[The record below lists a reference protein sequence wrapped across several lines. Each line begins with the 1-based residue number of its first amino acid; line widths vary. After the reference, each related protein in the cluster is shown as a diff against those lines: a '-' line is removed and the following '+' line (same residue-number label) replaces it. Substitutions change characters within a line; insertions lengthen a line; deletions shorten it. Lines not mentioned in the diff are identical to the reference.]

1 MKKVIGIISIVLSVF
16 VGLQSMIAGLG
27 NTIVNNGEVSGTA
40 GFILAIIMLV
50 SGILILA
57 SKESKGVLITAIVFY
72 ILGGITGLCNV
83 GSYADLQIWSILN
96 LIFAGA
102 IIFKVTDKKKAT
114 IIVVMMVFII
124 GGASI
129 IGNKVIK
136 SNDNETKES
145 TKSEND
151 NFTKKVIL
159 DNDVCKFTVLE
170 PVEDESMKTVGYKVL
185 VENKTNDKISV
196 GLQDVSVNG
205 IMNDPMWAVD
215 VTAKNKA
222 YSQVE
227 WITNSSTNENVKS
240 IEDLKDVKGR
250 VYIMNADTGEELCNE
265 NVDLLTSK
273 NDEGK
278 KEDKK
283 ETEES
288 KDEQSDNSN
297 ITNNTSSNKSENK
310 SSSKSNTSSNKS
322 ENKNESNENYDDSKI
337 SCPNCGRKISTNN
350 NIEINCP
357 YCGYYHNSNADE
369 EEIYDDNYDGGD
381 NSDNNS
387 GDTESQYGNTDDV
400 E

>member
-27 NTIVNNGEVSGTA
+27 NTIVNNGEASGTA

-50 SGILILA
+50 SGILTLA
-57 SKESKGVLITAIVFY
+57 SRESKGVLITAIVFY
-72 ILGGITGLCNV
+72 ILGGITGLCNI

-102 IIFKVTDKKKAT
+102 LIFKVTDKKKAT
-114 IIVVMMVFII
+114 IIVAVMVFII

-136 SNDNETKES
+136 GNDNETKE
-145 TKSEND
+145 TIKDENN
-151 NFTKKVIL
+151 NFTEKVIL

-185 VENKTNDKISV
+185 VENKTNDTISV
-196 GLQDVSVNG
+196 GLQDVSVDG
-205 IMNDPMWAVD
+205 VMNDPMWAVD

-227 WITNSSTNENVKS
+227 WMTNSSTNENVKS
-240 IEDLKDVKGR
+240 IEDIKDVKGR

-273 NDEGK
+273 KDEDK

-283 ETEES
+283 ETEEN
-288 KDEQSDNSN
+288 KDDQSDNSN
-297 ITNNTSSNKSENK
+297 KTSKK
-310 SSSKSNTSSNKS
+310 SSSNKSNTSSKKS
-322 ENKNESNENYDDSKI
+322 TNKNESNKNYDDELPPGGYYVT
-337 SCPNCGRKISTNN
+337 CPECGREIYTINGDWDCGCYDNSNVDDDNSNNYDEDDNSNN
-350 NIEINCP
+350 N
-357 YCGYYHNSNADE
+357 S
-369 EEIYDDNYDGGD
+369 
-381 NSDNNS
+381 SDT
-387 GDTESQYGNTDDV
+387 DSQYDNTDDV

>member
-50 SGILILA
+50 SGILTLA
-57 SKESKGVLITAIVFY
+57 SRESKGILITAIVFY
-72 ILGGITGLCNV
+72 ILGGITGLCNI

-96 LIFAGA
+96 LIFAGLL
-102 IIFKVTDKKKAT
+102 IFKVTDKKKAT
-114 IIVVMMVFII
+114 IIVAIMVFII

-136 SNDNETKES
+136 GNDNETKET
-145 TKSEND
+145 TKNENN

-185 VENKTNDKISV
+185 VENKTNDTISV
-196 GLQDVSVNG
+196 GLQDVSVDG
-205 IMNDPMWAVD
+205 VMNDPMWAVD

-222 YSQVE
+222 YSQIE

-240 IEDLKDVKGR
+240 IEDIKNVKGR

-265 NVDLLTSK
+265 NIDLLTPK
-273 NDEGK
+273 KDEEKKEGK
-278 KEDKK
+278 KE
-283 ETEES
+283 TEG
-288 KDEQSDNSN
+288 KSDNSN
-297 ITNNTSSNKSENK
+297 KTSKK
-310 SSSKSNTSSNKS
+310 TSSSKSNISSKKS
-322 ENKNESNENYDDSKI
+322 ESKNESNKNELPPGGYYVT
-337 SCPNCGRKISTNN
+337 CPDCGRQIYT
-350 NIEINCP
+350 INGDWD
-357 YCGYYHNSNADE
+357 CGCNDNNSNV
-369 EEIYDDNYDGGD
+369 DDNYDNSNNYDEGD

-387 GDTESQYGNTDDV
+387 SNTESQYDVPDDA

>member
-1 MKKVIGIISIVLSVF
+1 MKKVIGIISIVLSSF

-50 SGILILA
+50 SGILTLA
-57 SKESKGVLITAIVFY
+57 SRESKGVLITAIVFY

-102 IIFKVTDKKKAT
+102 LIFKVTDKKKAT
-114 IIVVMMVFII
+114 IIVAVMIFII

-136 SNDNETKES
+136 GNDNETKET
-145 TKSEND
+145 TKNENN
-151 NFTKKVIL
+151 NFIKKVIL
-159 DNDVCKFTVLE
+159 DNDVCKFTVLK

-185 VENKTNDKISV
+185 VENKTNDTISV
-196 GLQDVSVNG
+196 GLQDVSVDG
-205 IMNDPMWAVD
+205 VMNDPMWAVD

-227 WITNSSTNENVKS
+227 WITNSSTSENVKS
-240 IEDLKDVKGR
+240 IEDIKDVKGR

-273 NDEGK
+273 NDEDK

-283 ETEES
+283 KTEKS
-288 KDEQSDNSN
+288 KDDQLDNSN
-297 ITNNTSSNKSENK
+297 KSSKKSSNSN
-310 SSSKSNTSSNKS
+310 SNTSSKKSTNKNKS
-322 ENKNESNENYDDSKI
+322 NKKDDGYYVTCPDCGRQIYTINGDWDCGCNYD
-337 SCPNCGRKISTNN
+337 
-350 NIEINCP
+350 
-357 YCGYYHNSNADE
+357 NSNVDE
-369 EEIYDDNYDGGD
+369 EEIYDDNSNN
-381 NSDNNS
+381 NSDNINNS
-387 GDTESQYGNTDDV
+387 GDQESEYDIPDDS

>member
-1 MKKVIGIISIVLSVF
+1 MKKVIGIISIVLSAF

-27 NTIVNNGEVSGTA
+27 NTIVNNGELSGTA

-50 SGILILA
+50 SGILTLA
-57 SKESKGVLITAIVFY
+57 SRESKGVLITAIVFY
-72 ILGGITGLCNV
+72 ILGGITGLCNI

-96 LIFAGA
+96 LIFAGVL
-102 IIFKVTDKKKAT
+102 IFKVTDKKKAA
-114 IIVVMMVFII
+114 IIVVVMVFII

-136 SNDNETKES
+136 GNDNETKET
-145 TKSEND
+145 TKNENN

-159 DNDVCKFTVLE
+159 DNYVCKFTVLE

-185 VENKTNDKISV
+185 VENKTNDTISV
-196 GLQDVSVNG
+196 GLQDVSVDG
-205 IMNDPMWAVD
+205 VMNDPMWAVD

-240 IEDLKDVKGR
+240 IEDIKDVKGR

-273 NDEGK
+273 NDEDK

-283 ETEES
+283 KTEES
-288 KDEQSDNSN
+288 KDDQSDNSN
-297 ITNNTSSNKSENK
+297 KTSKKSSNSN
-310 SSSKSNTSSNKS
+310 SNTSSKKSTNKNKS
-322 ENKNESNENYDDSKI
+322 NKKDDGYYVTCPDCGRQIYTINGDWDCGCNYD
-337 SCPNCGRKISTNN
+337 
-350 NIEINCP
+350 
-357 YCGYYHNSNADE
+357 NSNVDE
-369 EEIYDDNYDGGD
+369 EEIYDDNSNN
-381 NSDNNS
+381 NSDNINNS
-387 GDTESQYGNTDDV
+387 GDQESEYDIPDDA

>member
-1 MKKVIGIISIVLSVF
+1 MKKVIGIISIVLSAF

-27 NTIVNNGEVSGTA
+27 NTIVNNGELSGTA

-50 SGILILA
+50 SGILTLA
-57 SKESKGVLITAIVFY
+57 SRESKGVLITAIVFY
-72 ILGGITGLCNV
+72 ILGGITGLCNI

-96 LIFAGA
+96 LIFAGVL
-102 IIFKVTDKKKAT
+102 IFKVTDKKKAA
-114 IIVVMMVFII
+114 IIVVVMVFII

-136 SNDNETKES
+136 GNDNETKET
-145 TKSEND
+145 TKNENN

-185 VENKTNDKISV
+185 VENKTNDTISV
-196 GLQDVSVNG
+196 GLQDVSVDG
-205 IMNDPMWAVD
+205 VMNDPMWAVD

-227 WITNSSTNENVKS
+227 WITNSITNENVKS
-240 IEDLKDVKGR
+240 IEDIKDVKGR

-273 NDEGK
+273 NDEDK

-283 ETEES
+283 KTEES
-288 KDEQSDNSN
+288 KDDQSDNSN
-297 ITNNTSSNKSENK
+297 KTSKKSSNSN
-310 SSSKSNTSSNKS
+310 SNTSSKKSTNKNKS
-322 ENKNESNENYDDSKI
+322 NKKDDGYYVTCPDCGRQIYTINGDWDCGCNYD
-337 SCPNCGRKISTNN
+337 R
-350 NIEINCP
+350 
-357 YCGYYHNSNADE
+357 
-369 EEIYDDNYDGGD
+369 
-381 NSDNNS
+381 
-387 GDTESQYGNTDDV
+387 
-400 E
+400 

>member
-1 MKKVIGIISIVLSVF
+1 MKKVIGIISIVLSSF

-50 SGILILA
+50 SGILTLA
-57 SKESKGVLITAIVFY
+57 SRESKGVLITAIVFY

-102 IIFKVTDKKKAT
+102 LIFKVTDKKKAT
-114 IIVVMMVFII
+114 IIVAVMIFII

-136 SNDNETKES
+136 GNDNETKET
-145 TKSEND
+145 TKNENN
-151 NFTKKVIL
+151 NFIKKVIL
-159 DNDVCKFTVLE
+159 DNDVCKFTVLK

-185 VENKTNDKISV
+185 VENKTNDTISV
-196 GLQDVSVNG
+196 GLQDVSVDG
-205 IMNDPMWAVD
+205 VMNDPMWAVD

-240 IEDLKDVKGR
+240 IEDIKDVKGR

-273 NDEGK
+273 NDEDK

-283 ETEES
+283 KTEKS
-288 KDEQSDNSN
+288 KDDQLDNSN
-297 ITNNTSSNKSENK
+297 KSSKKSSNSN
-310 SSSKSNTSSNKS
+310 SNTSSKKSKNKNKS
-322 ENKNESNENYDDSKI
+322 NGNYDDSKI
-337 SCPNCGRKISTNN
+337 PCPNCGRRISVFNN
-350 NIEINCP
+350 VEVNCP
-357 YCGYYHNSNADE
+357 YCAYYYNSNTGE
-369 EEIYDDNYDGGD
+369 EEIYDDNYDNSNN
-381 NSDNNS
+381 NSDNDDNS
-387 GDTESQYGNTDDV
+387 WDQESQYDNTDDA

>member
-1 MKKVIGIISIVLSVF
+1 MKKVIGIISIVLSSF

-50 SGILILA
+50 SGILTLA
-57 SKESKGVLITAIVFY
+57 SRESKGVLITAIVFY

-102 IIFKVTDKKKAT
+102 LIFKVTDKKKAT
-114 IIVVMMVFII
+114 IIVAVMIFII

-136 SNDNETKES
+136 GNDNETKET
-145 TKSEND
+145 TKNENN
-151 NFTKKVIL
+151 NFIKKVIL
-159 DNDVCKFTVLE
+159 DNDVCKFTVLK

-185 VENKTNDKISV
+185 VENKTNDTISV
-196 GLQDVSVNG
+196 GLQDVSVDG
-205 IMNDPMWAVD
+205 VMNDPMWAVD

-240 IEDLKDVKGR
+240 IEDIKDVKGR

-273 NDEGK
+273 NDEDK

-283 ETEES
+283 KTEKS
-288 KDEQSDNSN
+288 KDDQLDNSN
-297 ITNNTSSNKSENK
+297 KSSKKSSNSN
-310 SSSKSNTSSNKS
+310 SNTSSKKSKNKNKS
-322 ENKNESNENYDDSKI
+322 NKKDDGYYVTCPDCGRQIYTINGEWDCGCNYD
-337 SCPNCGRKISTNN
+337 
-350 NIEINCP
+350 
-357 YCGYYHNSNADE
+357 NSNVDE
-369 EEIYDDNYDGGD
+369 EEIYDDNSNN
-381 NSDNNS
+381 NSDNDDNS
-387 GDTESQYGNTDDV
+387 WHQESQYDNTDDA